1 MLPASREDHEEEVKM
16 GSEGQESQNII
27 EFDAFPTVFGQNMKA
42 TESAFIGIFE
52 HLTG

>member
-1 MLPASREDHEEEVKM
+1 M
-16 GSEGQESQNII
+16 GSEGQEEILRSQNII
-27 EFDAFPTVFGQNMKA
+27 EVDAFPTVFGQNMRKA